1 MFVDASALTA
11 ILIREAD
18 ADELVARLEQAT
30 SRTTSPLAVWETATA
45 VTRALRMSSHSACQ
59 AVIDYLAVAEIQMV
73 AVAPET
79 AMLAMDAFERY
90 GKGRHKA
97 GLNFG
102 DCFAYACARHFRMSL
117 LYKGSDFALTD
128 IEAA

>member
-1 MFVDASALTA
+1 MFIDASAMVAMLA
-11 ILIREAD
+11 NED
-18 ADELVARLEQAT
+18 DGPELFRRLEKSNT
-30 SRTTSPLAVWETATA
+30 RLTSPLAIWEAT
-45 VTRALRMSSHSACQ
+45 VALARILDRSPKDSEKEIRGLVAL
-59 AVIDYLAVAEIQMV
+59 AAIDVVNLPATVSGIAI
-73 AVAPET
+73 
-79 AMLAMDAFERY
+79 DAFQRY

-102 DCFAYACARHFRMSL
+102 DCFAYACARHFNMPL

>member
-11 ILIREAD
+11 ILTREAG
-18 ADELVARLEQAT
+18 ADELILRIEQAD
-30 SRTTSPLAVWETATA
+30 RRITSPMAIWET
-45 VTRALRMSSHSACQ
+45 S
-59 AVIDYLAVAEIQMV
+59 V
-73 AVAPET
+73 AVARVLGLAPRVACAEVLDYLTMAGIELLEVPADT
-79 AMLAMDAFERY
+79 AVSAVDAFHHY

-102 DCFAYACARHFRMSL
+102 DCFAYACARHFGMPL

>member
-1 MFVDASALTA
+1 MFIDASALTA
-11 ILIREAD
+11 ILTREPG
-18 ADELVARLEQAT
+18 ADELVSRIEQAH
-30 SRTTSPLAVWETATA
+30 RRVTSPMAIWETA
-45 VTRALRMSSHSACQ
+45 
-59 AVIDYLAVAEIQMV
+59 V
-73 AVAPET
+73 AVARILGLTPRIACAEVLDYLEIADIELRDVPADT
-79 AMLAMDAFERY
+79 AVSAVDAFHSY

-102 DCFAYACARHFRMSL
+102 DCFAYACARHFGMPL